1 MKKKKKVHTNVSDL
15 HSVFTQRCQ
24 KSNYSNFHKAFFVF
38 YNYMFSYPTNG
49 LNKLYFGPPFLQ
61 KRGSILHC
69 SCNIITLGH
78 LNLSCQKPGS
88 IVGTLSTT
96 ECRSCQWNSLSSQV
110 KPQAIFQDKIKIP
123 LGQWPC
129 KTCQPFRWLPPPQAG
144 AACLKSSITT
154 SNYQGRF
161 KHWYRFPPWNLWNM
175 TAVQKETFTVATYH
189 LVYQWFTE
197 ACKHFWI
204 LCKTP
209 KLQ

>member
-1 MKKKKKVHTNVSDL
+1 MKSVKGLIWLKVNWTKFRWKKVHTNVSDL

-129 KTCQPFRWLPPPQAG
+129 KPASPSAGSLHLKQELPASR
-144 AACLKSSITT
+144 AA
-154 SNYQGRF
+154 
-161 KHWYRFPPWNLWNM
+161 
-175 TAVQKETFTVATYH
+175 
-189 LVYQWFTE
+189 
-197 ACKHFWI
+197 
-204 LCKTP
+204 
-209 KLQ
+209 